1 MAVCLCLYSMSF
13 QTHVICVITKKKSF
27 ITWCNHN
34 HLNQLNIDKIKEL
47 VVDDDGSNM
56 DDAAKRL
63 LILKTWILYVHF
75 QISSIEDLYR
85 LMLETSIGHS
95 EFDL

>member
-1 MAVCLCLYSMSF
+1 MPLPLQYVFPDS
-13 QTHVICVITKKKSF
+13 CVMTEKELHHS
-27 ITWCNHN
+27 H
-34 HLNQLNIDKIKEL
+34 HLKLNIDKIKEL

-75 QISSIEDLYR
+75 QISSTEDLYR
-85 LMLETSIGHS
+85 VMLETSIGHS